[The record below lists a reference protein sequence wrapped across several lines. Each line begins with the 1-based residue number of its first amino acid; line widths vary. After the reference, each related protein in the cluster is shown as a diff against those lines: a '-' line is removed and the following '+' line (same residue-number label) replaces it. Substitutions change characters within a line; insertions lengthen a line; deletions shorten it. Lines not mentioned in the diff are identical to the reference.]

1 MDFTR
6 LLLPIVVVG
15 GALVYMV
22 WMRKRASQALA
33 NAGPAFVEFFRR
45 TGYAY
50 PDMVNLPPE
59 AQAQR
64 ALSQSSQTTGGGL
77 QTHYVRNFH
86 GLTIHNI
93 TRHGSETRNGQSVYV
108 MSNKWEAPLSR
119 PPRLGIHIADK
130 RLGAFGVN
138 LAREVLMNTRRNW
151 SPAHPHPVTTGIP
164 DIDSRFAIFATDPA
178 AAAALFHQNP
188 SLASL
193 LGGWAELDVAITR
206 DLAYFADPEQKN
218 MTAAMG
224 GTIGS
229 MAVGF
234 DYGKRLEMAIP
245 VHDRVAELLATLV
258 RATA

>member
-6 LLLPIVVVG
+6 LLLPIAFVG
-15 GALVYMV
+15 AALIYTV
-22 WMRKRASQALA
+22 WIRKRASQALA
-33 NAGPAFVEFFRR
+33 GAGPAFVEFFRR
-45 TGYAY
+45 TGYAF
-50 PDMVNLPPE
+50 PDMANLPPE

-64 ALSQSSQTTGGGL
+64 ALSQSSQPTGGAL

-93 TRHGSETRNGQSVYV
+93 SRQGSEVRDGRNVYV
-108 MSNKWEAPLSR
+108 VSNRWEAPLSR

-130 RLGAFGVN
+130 RLGAFGAN
-138 LAREVLMNTRRNW
+138 LAREVLTNTRRHW
-151 SPAHPHPVTTGIP
+151 SPAHPHPVTTGIAEL
-164 DIDSRFAIFATDPA
+164 DGRFAIFATDPA

-193 LGGWAELDVAITR
+193 LGGWAELDVAVTGDR
-206 DLAYFADPEQKN
+206 AYFADPEQKN
-218 MTAAMG
+218 MMAAMG